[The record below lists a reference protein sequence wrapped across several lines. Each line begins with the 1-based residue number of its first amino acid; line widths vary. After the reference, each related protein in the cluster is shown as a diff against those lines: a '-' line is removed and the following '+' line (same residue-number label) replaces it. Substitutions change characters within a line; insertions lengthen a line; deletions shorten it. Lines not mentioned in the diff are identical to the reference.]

1 MLHMLDS
8 SWPVRIFAIIE
19 TMKLLFNTRLYSA
32 LQKLSSLSIVV
43 IFELL
48 FQVPAKISC
57 DFPQFIPRFDKSS
70 LKRGTLLVR
79 RHEWTIMKL
88 AKSSSGPNMAHCR
101 FKRARTEFLSIK
113 YVCQS
118 DIFGNQMLSMWK
130 LLSTL
135 HSDVD
140 QILGVPMLL
149 LSNMYIF
156 TPVYCHHLHCTKC
169 SKIKGDTFHNIL
181 AFFFFWQN

>member
-8 SWPVRIFAIIE
+8 SWPLIMIVIIE
-19 TMKLLFNTRLYSA
+19 TMTVLFNTRLYSDFKQNWA
-32 LQKLSSLSIVV
+32 LFLLLS

-57 DFPQFIPRFDKSS
+57 DFTQFIPRFDKSS

-140 QILGVPMLL
+140 QILDVPMLL

-156 TPVYCHHLHCTKC
+156 TPVYCHHLHL
-169 SKIKGDTFHNIL
+169 NI
-181 AFFFFWQN
+181 